1 MDIGSGWKNPNF
13 DICADIFKL
22 ILMIL
27 IQEHLT
33 EYDVQKT
40 LKLHKIVTKSSSC
53 TWRHAN
59 KIRQRMA
66 IDLRDLANILD
77 KIVLS
82 KH

>member
-1 MDIGSGWKNPNF
+1 MDIGSGWKNPDF

-53 TWRHAN
+53 T
-59 KIRQRMA
+59 
-66 IDLRDLANILD
+66 
-77 KIVLS
+77 
-82 KH
+82 